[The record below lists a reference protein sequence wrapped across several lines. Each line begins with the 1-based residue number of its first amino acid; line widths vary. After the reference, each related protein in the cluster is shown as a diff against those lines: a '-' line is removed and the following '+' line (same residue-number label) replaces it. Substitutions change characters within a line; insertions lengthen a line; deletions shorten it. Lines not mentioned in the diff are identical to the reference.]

1 MTSPVLSRRAVLT
14 ATGLVF
20 VGSAAIQLSS
30 AISSTLFASYGTVG
44 TSALRM
50 LIAAALLLVLVR
62 PRVRRRSRSEWLGI
76 VGYGAAMAAMNVSLY
91 AAVDR
96 LPLGVAVTLE
106 FLGPCA
112 VALVAARR
120 VREGACAL
128 LSLGGY
134 FTDRPALRRNGRL
147 GALGAASLG
156 TVALVADLG
165 RPERFLHMMRTVKP
179 TSPMSL
185 GSWLLAGFATNA
197 GVAAAIEVDRM
208 TDERLPLG
216 PLRPVLHALEL
227 PTSVASGVLGAPLAA
242 YTAVLLG
249 DTAVP
254 TWHEMH
260 AHLPFVFVSSASL
273 ASGGFALVTT
283 PVAETGPARFFAVA
297 GVAGELAAMHVMK
310 GAMDPVSVEPLE
322 QGKPGAWLTWSERL
336 SVIGGAGAL
345 LGGRRRCCLLYT
357 SPSPRDA
364 TLSRMPSSA

>member
-44 TSALRM
+44 TSALRI

-128 LSLGGY
+128 LSLGGVVLISAGPSGY
-134 FTDRPALRRNGRL
+134 FD
-147 GALGAASLG
+147 ALGYAAG
-156 TVALVADLG
+156 
-165 RPERFLHMMRTVKP
+165 
-179 TSPMSL
+179 
-185 GSWLLAGFATNA
+185 LLA
-197 GVAAAIEVDRM
+197 
-208 TDERLPLG
+208 
-216 PLRPVLHALEL
+216 
-227 PTSVASGVLGAPLAA
+227 
-242 YTAVLLG
+242 AV
-249 DTAVP
+249 
-254 TWHEMH
+254 
-260 AHLPFVFVSSASL
+260 
-273 ASGGFALVTT
+273 
-283 PVAETGPARFFAVA
+283 FF
-297 GVAGELAAMHVMK
+297 GL
-310 GAMDPVSVEPLE
+310 
-322 QGKPGAWLTWSERL
+322 
-336 SVIGGAGAL
+336 
-345 LGGRRRCCLLYT
+345 
-357 SPSPRDA
+357 
-364 TLSRMPSSA
+364 

>member
-128 LSLGGY
+128 LSLGGVVLISAGPSGY
-134 FTDRPALRRNGRL
+134 FDALGYAAGLLAAVFFGLYTVFAARVGAAGGGLDGVALSVGVAALCTAPFAVARVPEVRAPDWGWLAVSAVLGVAVPGTVDALAGRVTSARVIGVL
-147 GALGAASLG
+147 FAFDPALGAVVGL
-156 TVALVADLG
+156 T
-165 RPERFLHMMRTVKP
+165 
-179 TSPMSL
+179 
-185 GSWLLAGFATNA
+185 
-197 GVAAAIEVDRM
+197 
-208 TDERLPLG
+208 
-216 PLRPVLHALEL
+216 
-227 PTSVASGVLGAPLAA
+227 VLGESLRL
-242 YTAVLLG
+242 TALLSI
-249 DTAVP
+249 
-254 TWHEMH
+254 
-260 AHLPFVFVSSASL
+260 L
-273 ASGGFALVTT
+273 LV
-283 PVAETGPARFFAVA
+283 VA
-297 GVAGELAAMHVMK
+297 
-310 GAMDPVSVEPLE
+310 
-322 QGKPGAWLTWSERL
+322 
-336 SVIGGAGAL
+336 AGAL
-345 LGGRRRCCLLYT
+345 LVWFSG
-357 SPSPRDA
+357 SPDDA
-364 TLSRMPSSA
+364 AAGPTPAP